1 MITKF
6 IILFAMIIILGA
18 LFSSLLFLLR
28 DSGNNQRSL
37 KALTIR
43 ISLSLILFIFLI
55 IAFKLG
61 FITPHGI

>member
-1 MITKF
+1 MITKL